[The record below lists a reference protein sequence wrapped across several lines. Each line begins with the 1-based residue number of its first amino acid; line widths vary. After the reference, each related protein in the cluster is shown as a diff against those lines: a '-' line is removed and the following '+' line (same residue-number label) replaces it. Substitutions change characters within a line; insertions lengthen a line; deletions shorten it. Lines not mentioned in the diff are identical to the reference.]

1 MKQQVFARID
11 TSIHK
16 LDDAN
21 FIISSLDVD
30 KGIEYLYEALN
41 WPEDS
46 GKNTHD
52 SIIRT
57 LDDIRKSHANIY
69 EIYKSGRVKA
79 CVSANHNQFI
89 EKILRFQKLKPI
101 SSFVLTR
108 CS

>member
-1 MKQQVFARID
+1 MKQQIFARID

-16 LDDAN
+16 LDDAE
-21 FIISSLDVD
+21 FIISSLDAD

-41 WPEDS
+41 WPEIN
-46 GKNTHD
+46 GKDNHT

-69 EIYKSGRVKA
+69 EIYRSGRVKA
-79 CVSANHNQFI
+79 FISASHNQFI

-108 CS
+108 YS